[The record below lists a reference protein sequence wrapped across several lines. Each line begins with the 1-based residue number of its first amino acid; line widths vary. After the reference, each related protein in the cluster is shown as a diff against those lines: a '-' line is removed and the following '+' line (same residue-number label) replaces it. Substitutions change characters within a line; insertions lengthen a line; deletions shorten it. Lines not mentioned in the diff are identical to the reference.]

1 MCPPSEEK
9 STLETPSPPQK
20 KSFTLFIEIE
30 LKVKG
35 RPILEASRGVS
46 ASIMYSTISCSLQKG
61 GDSAVEKKRVIITI
75 KGRGLVISNCYRNV
89 HVCQPIIEFLS

>member
-1 MCPPSEEK
+1 MCSPSEDK
-9 STLETPSPPQK
+9 STIEK
-20 KSFTLFIEIE
+20 KIFHFIEIE

-61 GDSAVEKKRVIITI
+61 GDSAVEKRVIITI